1 MQTSESGWRAGTVMA
16 LFLMMRLAAS
26 AQGASW
32 KEVQQIKQDCVQ
44 SAAQHAMEQ
53 QKTTQAAPLAIPF
66 PEGVTSTGNVKLM
79 AVTAESI
86 PIDVTAEPWTREG
99 KAVELVRFRL
109 PQAIDMVAQHS
120 GLAFT
125 VKTEPGAS
133 REVRIGCRLLAA
145 NGKAAE
151 VTPIIP
157 AVNRWG
163 DNPHEVYLDWA
174 FLNYANAAEAVGVL
188 NEVEAVEI
196 TFGAIQRAPLRGPS
210 EKAQAAR
217 FTISDLRLVDYHKG
231 SYDPSRQWRKYDEA
245 AGKWV
250 PAGKDLTL
258 QQRCMEVTG
267 LVAIHGGEKGIL
279 SAVDSLDMAVRTQCW
294 DGSLLDGRR
303 GARTVASG
311 EYTYGFT
318 TYGLLVGYMTLEK
331 LKSPLL
337 EEKLT
342 VGPFTMTRRD
352 FYQRMF
358 YRLAMSRAGIAKAS
372 EYRDDIIGGNT
383 LITGANR
390 VLGYAIAM
398 RMVADVLTDPAK
410 KKEVLDNYG
419 PYMQE
424 IADTQGQ
431 FSGGFPVLGEGD
443 QYQGKGIHYDAGY
456 VRTHMD
462 WLIVG
467 AVRTGDP
474 LLVQMLRKYQ
484 TVFEAAMDAEGKGIL
499 GMISERHRG
508 PFNGSVEL
516 VLPDATWQVGA
527 KYRLPIVAQWG
538 YNDGM
543 AKWLNWDANS
553 GNHFTAAR
561 HARGYD
567 LGTFMGRLVEDMA
580 AEPEPR
586 DLGYLFPR
594 QFPIWSTRLY
604 TKEGKLVRTSSMVV
618 SADGTEVSNY
628 RIEVGEW
635 PATVGLPILLRPKE
649 GKVTAVAERLLG
661 WPKLLPDGAEIEISG
676 DLSAKGKLGETI
688 ALTLQKKTKLAIT
701 GPDIALPP
709 EAIAEGQSPKVPFRA
724 ELTLVAEKP
733 GQTVELTV
741 LHGTVP
747 YQYELATPPSAPA
760 PASAEE

>member
-1 MQTSESGWRAGTVMA
+1 MQTTELSWLAGAVTA
-16 LFLMMRLAAS
+16 LFVLGGFAAS
-26 AQGASW
+26 ARGASW
-32 KEVQQIKQDCVQ
+32 DEVQNIKLDCVQ
-44 SAAQHAMEQ
+44 KAAQHAMEQ
-53 QKTTQAAPLAIPF
+53 QKTTQAAPLPIAF
-66 PEGVTSTGNVKLM
+66 PAGIATAGNVKLT
-79 AVTAESI
+79 AVTPESI
-86 PIDVTAEPWTREG
+86 SMDVTAAPWSREG
-99 KAVELVRFRL
+99 KAIERVRFKL
-109 PQAIDMVAQHS
+109 PQTVDMVAQHT

-125 VKTEPGAS
+125 VKTMEAAS
-133 REVRIGCRLLAA
+133 PEVRIGCRLLAA
-145 NGKAAE
+145 DGQAAE
-151 VTPIIP
+151 VTPIVP
-157 AVNRWG
+157 AADRWD
-163 DNPHEVYLDWA
+163 DNPHEIYLDWA
-174 FLNYANAAEAVGVL
+174 FINYARADDAVAVL
-188 NEVEAVEI
+188 SQVEAIEI
-196 TFGAIQRAPLRGPS
+196 TFGAIQRAPRRGPS

-217 FTISDLRLVDYHKG
+217 FTLSDLRLVDYHKG
-231 SYDPSRQWRKYDEA
+231 SFDPSRQWRRYDEA
-245 AGKWV
+245 AGQWA
-250 PAGKDLTL
+250 PAPKDLTL

-267 LVAIHGGEKGIL
+267 LVAMHGGEKGIL

-383 LITGANR
+383 LISGANR

-410 KKEVLDNYG
+410 KQEVLDKYG

-424 IADTQGQ
+424 IADAQGQ

-467 AVRTGDP
+467 ARRTGDP

-484 TVFEAAMDAEGKGIL
+484 TVFEAAMDSEGKGLL

-508 PFNGSVEL
+508 PFEGSVEL
-516 VLPDATWQVGA
+516 ILSDATWQVGA

-543 AKWLNWDANS
+543 AQWLKWDAKS
-553 GNHFTAAR
+553 GNAFTAAR
-561 HARGYD
+561 HERGYA
-567 LGTFMGRLVEDMA
+567 LGTFTGREVEDMA
-580 AEPEPR
+580 PEPEPR

-594 QFPIWSTRLY
+594 QFPIWSTRLC

-618 SADGTEVSNY
+618 SADGTQVSDYWIN
-628 RIEVGEW
+628 VGEW
-635 PATVGLPILLRPKE
+635 PATVGVPVLLRPKE
-649 GKVTAVAERLLG
+649 GKVTAVAEKLLG
-661 WPKLLPDGAEIEISG
+661 WPKLLPEGAEIEITG
-676 DLSAKGKLGETI
+676 DLSARGKLGQAI
-688 ALTLQKKTKLAIT
+688 PLTLAKATRLVIT
-701 GPDIALPP
+701 GPDITLPP
-709 EAIAEGQSPKVPFRA
+709 EAIAEGQSPMVPFRA
-724 ELTLVAEKP
+724 ELTLVPEKP
-733 GQTVELTV
+733 GQAVELTV
-741 LHGTVP
+741 LRGTVP
-747 YQYELATPPSAPA
+747 YQYKLTSAA
-760 PASAEE
+760 AAAEE